1 MATNDEQT
9 DEQKIVQLFADGDR
23 ALMAGEV
30 AELTR
35 IYAEDY
41 AQYDEHG
48 RNSTRQDLIRN
59 LSSGKI
65 RFITMRSTGRS
76 IHLLQEDIAVVHG
89 SEEDEIEQDGLC
101 SSVRYLYMDVVR
113 KRDGKWQIVAS
124 QLVKMAS

>member
-41 AQYDEHG
+41 VQYDEHG

-65 RFITMRSTGRS
+65 RFIAMRSTGRS
-76 IHLLQEDIAVVHG
+76 IRLLQEDIAVVHG